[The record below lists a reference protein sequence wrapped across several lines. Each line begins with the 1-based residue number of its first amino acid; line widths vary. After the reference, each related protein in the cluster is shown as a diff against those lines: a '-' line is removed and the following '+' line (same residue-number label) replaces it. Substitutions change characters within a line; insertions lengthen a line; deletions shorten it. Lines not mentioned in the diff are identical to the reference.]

1 MEVLPLLNKELR
13 ARFTRRFR
21 YPKEA
26 RRRRMYILAM
36 LRLVSEHKG
45 RLTAWAQREARRAQP
60 PEPAPSLADFEAA
73 EGARQSPS
81 GAAL

>member
-1 MEVLPLLNKELR
+1 
-13 ARFTRRFR
+13 
-21 YPKEA
+21 
-26 RRRRMYILAM
+26 MYILAM